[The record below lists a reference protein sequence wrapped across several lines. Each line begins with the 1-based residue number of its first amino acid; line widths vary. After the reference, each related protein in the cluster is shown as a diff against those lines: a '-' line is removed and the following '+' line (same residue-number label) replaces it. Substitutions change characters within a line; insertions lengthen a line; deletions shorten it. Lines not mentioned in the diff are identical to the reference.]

1 VNRIPVQRKVIEV
14 EDMTDLRTFAWRLKA
29 PLAIPAGVLLAPAV
43 GLFPLSCLHVANA
56 GP

>member
-1 VNRIPVQRKVIEV
+1 
-14 EDMTDLRTFAWRLKA
+14 MTDLRTFAWRLKA

-43 GLFPLSCLHVANA
+43 GLFPLSCLHVENA